1 VADFQYLAMQ
11 MNEAAGRLSIMQP
24 YIFPYIGYFHLIQA
38 TEKIVFYDD
47 VNYIKRGWINRNRI
61 LLNGKDHVFTIPV
74 SKASQNKQ
82 IREIEIAIDEKFR
95 TKFVSTLLNAYKKAP
110 FYKEVITVV
119 EKVLEAPAENISEL
133 AITSIC
139 SVYDYLGKNINW
151 TESSSCCAET
161 IEEKKGDRLIAISK
175 NLGYDK
181 YVNSIGGMELY
192 VKDDFAAKGV
202 NLSFVKS
209 KPIAYDQGLAEF
221 IPNLSIIDILMFNP
235 PEKVWGFFHE
245 FELI

>member
-1 VADFQYLAMQ
+1 

-38 TEKIVFYDD
+38 TEKIVYYDD

-61 LLNGKDHVFTIPV
+61 LLNGKDHIFTIPV

-82 IREIEIAIDEKFR
+82 IREIEIAIDEKFK
-95 TKFVSTLLNAYKKAP
+95 TKFVSTMLNAYKKAP
-110 FYKEVITVV
+110 FQKEVMPVI
-119 EKVLEAPAENISEL
+119 EKVLDAPAENIAEL

-139 SVYDYLGKNINW
+139 AVYGYLGKDINW
-151 TESSSCCAET
+151 TKSSSCCGDT
-161 IEEKKGDRLIAISK
+161 IEGKKGDRLIAISK

-192 VKDDFAAKGV
+192 AKEDFAAKGV
-202 NLSFVKS
+202 SLSFVKS
-209 KPIAYDQGLAEF
+209 RPVSYDQGQDEF
-221 IPNLSIIDILMFNP
+221 ISNLSIIDILMFNP
-235 PEKVWGFFHE
+235 PEKVWEFFHD